1 MTDSVVMLE
10 NVRITFPALFEP
22 KAAEAG
28 QKPKFSAAFLMA
40 KDHPAVA
47 AIKNAI
53 VAAAQEKWG
62 AKHEA
67 ILKELFAGGK
77 LCLRDGDAK
86 ASYAGYAG
94 NLFISASNDAR
105 PLVIDGNRSPLTQ
118 ADGKPYSGSY
128 VNAKVQIWA
137 QDNKYGKRVN
147 ASLMGVQFYKDGERL
162 AGGAVATSDDFQ
174 AIAPEKAEEVAA
186 KGAAALFG

>member
-1 MTDSVVMLE
+1 MSEVTVNLA
-10 NVRITFPALFEP
+10 NVRITFPHLFEP

-28 QKPKFSAAFLMA
+28 QKAKYSASFLMA
-40 KDHPAVA
+40 KDHPGVA
-47 AIKNAI
+47 QIKEAI
-53 VAAAQEKWG
+53 VKAANEKWG
-62 AKHEA
+62 AKAEG
-67 ILKELFAGGK
+67 ILKELFAANK
-77 LCLRDGDAK
+77 LCLHDGDGK

-94 NLFISASNDAR
+94 NLFVNASNDAR
-105 PLVIDGNRSPLTQ
+105 PLVIDGSKAPLTQ

-128 VNAKVQIWA
+128 VNAKISIWA

-147 ASLMGVQFYKDGERL
+147 ASLMGVQFARDGERL
-162 AGGAVATSDDFQ
+162 AGGAVATTDDFA